1 MASRVV
7 SGTTVGIEGTLV
19 DVETDVSFGL
29 PHVVV
34 VGLPDAAVNESRER
48 VRASIRNSGFEFPHH
63 RVAISLAP
71 ADLKKEGPA
80 FDVPIALSVLIAT
93 RQLAPV
99 GGSRVFLGELA
110 LDGTVR
116 AVTGI
121 LAVTLS
127 AAARGMREIFV
138 PMANAAEAALVRGIK
153 VLGIRNLSELIEHL
167 CGQRRIPRTP
177 YRIPTPETLPPSV
190 DLADIH
196 GQEHAKRALIIAA
209 AGGHNVLLS
218 GPPGSGKTM
227 LARAFASLL
236 PPLTLEQAM
245 DVTNIYSVA
254 GELPEGAAFMP
265 RRPFRSPHHTASAA
279 SIVGGGRMPKP
290 GEITLAH
297 HGVLFLD
304 ELPEFPRQV
313 LEALREPLEEGTIA
327 VARVAGNARFPADII
342 FFAAMN
348 PCPCGYL
355 GDVERPCTCAP
366 HRIAQYQK
374 RISGPLLDRIDLH
387 VTVPR
392 VPFGKIAQGGNG
404 EATAQYQQLIAGARL
419 RQAQRF
425 RERGDVSRE
434 GKGCTNA
441 RMNGTEVRRYIQLD
455 DACITL
461 LKTAMAGLHLSLRS
475 YHRVLKVARTVADL
489 EGDGE
494 VQARHIA
501 ESLQY
506 RQRGG

>member
-93 RQLAPV
+93 RQLDPV
-99 GGSRVFLGELA
+99 GTDRVFLGELA

-116 AVTGI
+116 SVRGV
-121 LAVTLS
+121 LAVTLA
-127 AAARGMREIFV
+127 AAARGSKEIYV
-138 PMANAAEAALVRGIK
+138 PQANAAEAALVRGVK
-153 VLGIRNLSELIEHL
+153 VFGIGTLSELIDHL
-167 CGQRRIPRTP
+167 CGRCSLPETP
-177 YRIPTPETLPPSV
+177 HRFPTPETIPPLV

-196 GQEHAKRALIIAA
+196 GQEHAKRALVIAA

-236 PPLTLEQAM
+236 PPLNFQQAM
-245 DVTNIYSVA
+245 EVTNIYSVA
-254 GELPEGAAFMP
+254 GELPDGAAFMTK
-265 RRPFRSPHHTASAA
+265 RPFRSPHHTASAA
-279 SIVGGGRMPKP
+279 SIVGGGRIPKP
-290 GEITLAH
+290 GEMTLAH
-297 HGVLFLD
+297 RGVLFFD

-355 GDVERPCTCAP
+355 GDTERLCTCAP

-392 VPFGKIAQGGNG
+392 VPFGKIAQGGNA
-404 EATAQYQQLIAGARL
+404 ETTTKYRPAIVAARAW
-419 RQAQRF
+419 QAERF
-425 RERGDVSRE
+425 RGKSGPERAGII
-434 GKGCTNA
+434 NA
-441 RMNGTEVRRYIQLD
+441 RMSGVDVRRYVRLD
-455 DACITL
+455 DTCIEL
-461 LKTAMAGLHLSLRS
+461 LKSAMAGMHLSLRS
-475 YHRVLKVARTVADL
+475 YHRVLKVARTIADL
-489 EGDGE
+489 EGADD
-494 VQARHIA
+494 VQTKHIA

-506 RQRGG
+506 RPRAN